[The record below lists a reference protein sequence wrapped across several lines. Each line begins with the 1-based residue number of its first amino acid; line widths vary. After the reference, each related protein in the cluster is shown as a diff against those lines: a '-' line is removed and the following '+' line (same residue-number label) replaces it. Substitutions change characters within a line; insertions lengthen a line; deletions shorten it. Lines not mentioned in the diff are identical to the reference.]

1 MPALSVCGMPH
12 TILCTNIMHVA
23 QYSFPFLG
31 HYAYSVTDVSI
42 DSSLFTQPVTQA
54 YKYLHN
60 QPI

>member
-12 TILCTNIMHVA
+12 TILYIYICYNIMHVA

-42 DSSLFTQPVTQA
+42 DSSLFTQ
-54 YKYLHN
+54 
-60 QPI
+60 